1 MRNKDVCKSN
11 LWGSFEARG
20 KLAINL
26 TNLKYKYRVA
36 WTPPLVRPAYD
47 RQKYC

>member
-11 LWGSFEARG
+11 LLGSFRG

-36 WTPPLVRPAYD
+36 CTLPLVRPAYD
-47 RQKYC
+47 RQKCC

>member
-11 LWGSFEARG
+11 LLGSFRG

-36 WTPPLVRPAYD
+36 CTPPLVRPAYD